1 MQPDPFGDLQDWEH
15 ALELLFTLSE
25 NGKLDECQPGLA
37 RILAFQG
44 NWRIREETLKRLR
57 HIENPKNELVRQA
70 INIIAD
76 ANLYYEMRIIA
87 CQAIEELLSRNNHPF
102 YASMQTILTQTLDAQ
117 LSIPQPPIFKQALDN
132 LQSLVD
138 IKFSVTANQ

>member
-1 MQPDPFGDLQDWEH
+1 MQPDPFGNLQDWGH
-15 ALELLFTLSE
+15 AMELLTTLSE
-25 NGKLDECQPGLA
+25 SGELNECQPGLA

-57 HIENPKNELVRQA
+57 YIQNPSNELIRQV

-87 CQAIEELLSRNNHPF
+87 CQAIEELLSRNHHPY
-102 YASMQTILTQTLDAQ
+102 YASMQTILLQTLEAQ

-132 LQSLVD
+132 LHSMACA
-138 IKFSVTANQ
+138 KFCIASNQ

>member
-1 MQPDPFGDLQDWEH
+1 MQGNQCARIRDPRG
-15 ALELLFTLSE
+15 AMELLSTLSE
-25 NGKLDECQPGLA
+25 NGELNDCQPGLA

-57 HIENPKNELVRQA
+57 YIENPSNELIRQV

-87 CQAIEELLSRNNHPF
+87 CQAIEELLNRNHHPY
-102 YASMQTILTQTLDAQ
+102 YASMQTILLQTLAAQ
-117 LSIPQPPIFKQALDN
+117 MSIPQPPIFQQALE
-132 LQSLVD
+132 SLHSLACA
-138 IKFSVTANQ
+138 KFCVASNQ